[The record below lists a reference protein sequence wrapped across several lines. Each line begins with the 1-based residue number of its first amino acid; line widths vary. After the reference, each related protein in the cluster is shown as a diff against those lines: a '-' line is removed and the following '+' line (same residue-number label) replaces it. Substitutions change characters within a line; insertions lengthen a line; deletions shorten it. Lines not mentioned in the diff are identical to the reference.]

1 MTWTPLRDRLN
12 NLPLVLAG
20 PILRRT
26 EANAVTVWVALKE
39 SRTVSLEIFD
49 TTQKTLFTGSRKTIQ
64 LGIYLHVVAVTA
76 KNTFN
81 VLSSGENYL
90 YNLDFGCGETL
101 NHPGILNSSG
111 SIEEIIY
118 PPYNLPSFALPP
130 TNLNHLRIIHGSCRK
145 AHGES
150 IDALATLDKMIKEAL
165 IQNPKKRPHQLFLTG
180 DQIYADD
187 VADALLFML
196 IDASQTLLGWSEILP
211 DVENIDE
218 LNPGK
223 RNNLATHTAGL
234 TSSLTKFNKIS
245 NVAKSHLFTL
255 GEFYAMYLFAWSD
268 VLWTKSEDLPTFAD
282 VNPNASGKRKDIAS
296 FNEELGYLQEFQ
308 ITLKEIRR
316 ALANIP
322 TYMIFDDHEITDDWY
337 LNMAWCDRVL
347 SKPLGRR
354 VLQNGMLAYAVFQAW
369 GNTPDQFE
377 EGKPGNALLNVAAA
391 WSASKGKNL
400 EYEKEIAHR
409 VNLPTVADIKN
420 KNPRGIPHSE
430 NNIKWHYTVTS
441 PSYEVIVLDT
451 RTWREFPGKYFDFPA
466 LLGAKGCDEQ
476 ISKVVRPAN
485 TKVTF
490 LISPGPVIGV
500 PFLEEMQ
507 KTVQSVSE
515 QLGTVAWGFD
525 PEAWSLEKAA
535 FERLFAALT
544 LRALPAQKSRV
555 IILSGD
561 VHYSFGAR
569 LQYSA
574 TRPFQSLE
582 KIDTELVV
590 AQFTSSSFK
599 NEVKGIGGSR
609 SLHNKGFFPIEFIH
623 KLPNSKIIGWEN
635 KGGKELEIGISYM
648 IMDNTIQ
655 SFPWRIK
662 GSPATINLVEER
674 CWHTALKITEK
685 PEWLYRIDFL
695 LAKFEKFTE
704 PPGSRP
710 VKPTSIIAPLPGQ
723 ERKELLE
730 KYLAI
735 AKNDRDFRG
744 KWGHGKQIVGV
755 NNIGEITFELI
766 DGKEI
771 AVQTLWWRLES
782 WEKDKLLEPFP
793 LTRCEVSLLFD
804 EKDYPMADILNETF
818 TIENLFEEPF

>member
-1 MTWTPLRDRLN
+1 MTWTPLKDRLN

-26 EANAVTVWVALKE
+26 EANAVTVWIALKE
-39 SRTVSLEIFD
+39 SRTVYLAVLD
-49 TTQKTLFTGSRKTIQ
+49 TSKKLLLTASRKTIQ
-64 LGIYLHVVAVTA
+64 LGIHLHVVAVTA
-76 KNTFN
+76 KAESN
-81 VLSSGENYL
+81 VLSPGENYL
-90 YNLDFGCGETL
+90 YNLAFDPGETL
-101 NHPGILNSSG
+101 SKPGILNSSG
-111 SIEEIIY
+111 SIEDITY
-118 PPYNLPSFALPP
+118 APYNLPSFALPP

-150 IDALATLDKMIKEAL
+150 IDALATLDKMITEAL
-165 IQNPKKRPHQLFLTG
+165 IQDPKKRPHQLFLTG

-196 IDASQTLLGWSEILP
+196 IDASQTLLGWSEVLP
-211 DVENIDE
+211 DVENLEE
-218 LNPGK
+218 LNAGK
-223 RNNLATHTAGL
+223 RNNLATHIAGL
-234 TSSLTKFNKIS
+234 TSSLSKFNKIS

-255 GEFYAMYLFAWSD
+255 GEFYAMYLFAWCD

-282 VNPNASGKRKDIAS
+282 VNPNVSAKGKDISS
-296 FNEELGYLQEFQ
+296 FNQELGYLQQFQ
-308 ITLKEIRR
+308 ITLKDIRR

-354 VLQNGMLAYAVFQAW
+354 VLQNGMLAYAVFQGW

-377 EGKPGNALLNVAAA
+377 EGKPGDALLKAAAA

-400 EYEKEIAHR
+400 EYEKQIAHHIA
-409 VNLPTVADIKN
+409 LPTVADIKN
-420 KNPRGIPHSE
+420 NNPRGIPHTD

-441 PSYEVIVLDT
+441 PGYEVIVLDT
-451 RTWREFPGKYFDFPA
+451 RTWREFPGKDFDFPA
-466 LLGAKGCDEQ
+466 LFGAKGCDEQ
-476 ISKVVRPAN
+476 ISKVVPPN

-500 PFLEEMQ
+500 PFLEEIQ
-507 KTVQSVSE
+507 KTVKSVSE

-525 PEAWSLEKAA
+525 PEAWSLEEAA
-535 FERLFAALT
+535 FERLFASLT

-574 TRPFQSLE
+574 KRPFESLE

-590 AQFTSSSFK
+590 AQFTSSSLK

-609 SLHNKGFFPIEFIH
+609 SLHTKGFFPIEFIH
-623 KLPNSKIIGWEN
+623 KLPTSKIIGWEN
-635 KGGKELEIGISYM
+635 KGGKELEIGISYA

-662 GSPATINLVEER
+662 GSPAVINLVEER
-674 CWHTALKITEK
+674 IWHTALKITEE

-695 LAKFEKFTE
+695 LAKYEKITE

-710 VKPTSIIAPLPGQ
+710 VEARYVIAPLPGQ
-723 ERKELLE
+723 ERKEFLE

-755 NNIGEITFELI
+755 NNIGEITFEFI

-793 LTRCEVSLLFD
+793 LTRSEVSLLFD
-804 EKDYPMADILNETF
+804 DKDYPMADILNERF
-818 TIENLFEEPF
+818 TLENLLE